1 MPTAADLCLKQSP
14 SPKLTQLILTHK
26 RTIRP
31 PTIRGHARPG
41 GGIRRRPSQRQ
52 VTACSSGRREQAAC
66 VHQLRVDHRCNV
78 P

>member
-41 GGIRRRPSQRQ
+41 G
-52 VTACSSGRREQAAC
+52 VFAAG
-66 VHQLRVDHRCNV
+66 HRSAK
-78 P
+78 